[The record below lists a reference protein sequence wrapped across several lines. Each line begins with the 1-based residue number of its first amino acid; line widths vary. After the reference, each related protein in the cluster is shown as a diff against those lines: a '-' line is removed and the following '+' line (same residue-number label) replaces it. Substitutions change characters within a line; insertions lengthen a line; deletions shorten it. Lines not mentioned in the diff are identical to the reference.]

1 MSDIVKFRDLD
12 NLQAALVVEAER
24 QGLNGYSELIR
35 RYIRDG
41 LRGKAV
47 DMAALTQLK
56 ETQLESIKAINKI
69 GTNINQLMYLLHR
82 HGIKPDDAPEICK
95 QLSDVNQSL
104 LDNVEASRELL
115 SQINKI

>member
-1 MSDIVKFRDLD
+1 MSDIVRFRDLD
-12 NLQAALVVEAER
+12 NFQTALVVEAER

-47 DMAALTQLK
+47 DMAALNQLK
-56 ETQLESIKAINKI
+56 ETQLDSIKAINKI

-82 HGIKPDDAPEICK
+82 HGIMPDDVPEICK

-104 LDNVEASRELL
+104 LDNVEASRTLL
-115 SQINKI
+115 RQINSI